1 MAASRYEQKVSAT
14 LQQILEAQARASA
27 DAAES
32 ERNGAKAA
40 EDAASE
46 ARDEAE
52 ADTDAA
58 AAESDRAEEVEDNT
72 KAATDETNADKD
84 EAEAQ
89 TESNEVAAD
98 ETAADTEQAGA
109 TAEGAKASEEEAE
122 AEADEATEV
131 VLSVVPFVDVVADTA
146 GTAVAVGLQAT
157 AAADTAEAA
166 ELEGESMS
174 ERAAET
180 EAEAELGQTRAAEAE
195 ARSQE
200 SRDSAAA
207 EEAEEAADAE
217 EADEESERADEA
229 EKEEDAAKQKAEE
242 AEETADAEQSEAF
255 VARKFVELIDFS
267 ILAILFALLSLALAV
282 LPALFLLGKWVA
294 LACRHAC
301 WLVLRPCRRS
311 VALATGGSRPT
322 VERLHGLTLAL
333 MASGFLLPVV
343 ASAVRKLGH
352 DELRLGNFKNTHKSP
367 AIVLRNFEILAP
379 TIKQAVGSF
388 VDRSFVVFLWTLIVE
403 FAFMLERLRCTSMPF
418 SRRLCRA
425 CQGSADMACMAG
437 LVSAAGSVVVLSWS
451 RSLWA
456 LLGDA
461 PASSSI
467 SFALEL
473 IAISALIAEAVYRC
487 QWPEEMLEQQK
498 IGRPQVE
505 TRGIWV
511 GLADAAL
518 TLLEGTISIVEG
530 AMTIGSGWMLS
541 SLLMF
546 ALCVWKL
553 AVPYALPRAKTFA
566 AHWWLWFMYSIVLL
580 VLSDVAYLV
589 IHLRPW
595 CRRRDPDKVQ
605 EPLLPH

>member
-1 MAASRYEQKVSAT
+1 MLATAALTRRAVQTRSCKAAALTVRTCVVLSCFALLCAAHAAHMAASRYEQKVSAT

-40 EDAASE
+40 EDAAAE

-207 EEAEEAADAE
+207 EEAEEAAEAE

-229 EKEEDAAKQKAEE
+229 EKAEDAAKQKAEE

-294 LACRHAC
+294 SACRHAC

-437 LVSAAGSVVVLSWS
+437 LHGWPGVSCRVG
-451 RSLWA
+451 
-456 LLGDA
+456 GCTQ
-461 PASSSI
+461 
-467 SFALEL
+467 LEP
-473 IAISALIAEAVYRC
+473 I
-487 QWPEEMLEQQK
+487 P
-498 IGRPQVE
+498 
-505 TRGIWV
+505 V
-511 GLADAAL
+511 GLA
-518 TLLEGTISIVEG
+518 
-530 AMTIGSGWMLS
+530 
-541 SLLMF
+541 
-546 ALCVWKL
+546 
-553 AVPYALPRAKTFA
+553 R
-566 AHWWLWFMYSIVLL
+566 
-580 VLSDVAYLV
+580 
-589 IHLRPW
+589 
-595 CRRRDPDKVQ
+595 
-605 EPLLPH
+605 